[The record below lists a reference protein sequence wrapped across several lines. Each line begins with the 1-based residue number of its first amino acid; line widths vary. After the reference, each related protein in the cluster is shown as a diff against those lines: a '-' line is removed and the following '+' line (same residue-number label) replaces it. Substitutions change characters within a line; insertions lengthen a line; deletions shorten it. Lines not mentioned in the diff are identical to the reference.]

1 MSVLVG
7 GLALYQIPLQTTH
20 AQETQTQKT
29 QTLETGLQFGG
40 RCTGG
45 EDALGRRQNRV
56 EG

>member
-20 AQETQTQKT
+20 AQET
-29 QTLETGLQFGG
+29 LETGLQFGG
-40 RCTGG
+40 RGTGG
-45 EDALGRRQNRV
+45 EDALGRRQNSV

>member
-7 GLALYQIPLQTTH
+7 GLALNEIHLQMNH
-20 AQETQTQKT
+20 ARETQTQKT

-40 RCTGG
+40 RGTGG